1 MKPKM
6 PAIVVALG
14 KGEGGEEP
22 EEGHEEK
29 ASAEVSDAEIE
40 AFASVRK
47 AFEAKDDRAG
57 ALAFRALCEAR
68 EMAGESYDD
77 EEG

>member
-14 KGEGGEEP
+14 KGEGDDGP
-22 EEGHEEK
+22 DDGGD
-29 ASAEVSDAEIE
+29 AVSDAEAE
-40 AFASVRK
+40 AFASLRK
-47 AFEAKDDRAG
+47 ALEAKDDKAG
-57 ALAFRALCEAR
+57 ALAYRALCEAR